1 MPGRPDRSISVEEVE
16 SEIAQ
21 GFRKLRFS
29 DPVERLFFDQYL
41 ARRARMVPLWA
52 LLGTLMYALA
62 ALGDLSAV
70 PDVATTMLWLRFGV
84 FVPFAVAVV
93 VSMRIWP
100 STALYDLLALA
111 VGTVGICLPMVTMV
125 FSQSD
130 HLLVY
135 QSGSIGTY
143 AFFVIVLRPRF
154 RTVLAGLAILTTVQL
169 VTIHLNGGFDTVTY
183 SGIVTFYVTLSV
195 FLAMSAYFG
204 EHVDRQNF
212 LNWMRG
218 EALQADLRK
227 LSESDPM
234 TGLYNRHSLNTLRGT
249 IWSRTKPGSVIS
261 AIMLDIDN
269 FKLYNDLYGHLDGDT
284 CIRRVA
290 HSVTKLVGEAGRVFR
305 YGGEE
310 LLVLLPGS
318 DRRSAFG
325 LGERIRQSIEEL
337 AIPHTLSQA
346 GVVTVSLGVSSS
358 TTDRHTMEELLRSAD
373 AALYEAKRAG
383 RNRVSAW
390 APDPDRN
397 ALGTGR

>member
-1 MPGRPDRSISVEEVE
+1 MPGSPERSISVEEVE

-21 GFRKLRFS
+21 GFRNLRFS
-29 DPVERLFFDQYL
+29 EQVERRFLDQYL

-52 LLGTLMYALA
+52 LLGTLMYVLA
-62 ALGDLSAV
+62 ALGDLSTV

-84 FVPFAVAVV
+84 FVPLAIAVAV
-93 VSMRIWP
+93 SMRLWP
-100 STALYDLLALA
+100 STALYDSLALV
-111 VGTVGICLPMVTMV
+111 VGTIGICLPMVTMV

-130 HLLVY
+130 HLFVY

-154 RTVLAGLAILTTVQL
+154 RTVLAGLAILTAVQL
-169 VTIHLNGGFDTVTY
+169 VTIHLNGSVDAVTY

-195 FLAMSAYFG
+195 FLALSAYFA
-204 EHVDRQNF
+204 EHADRQNF

-227 LSESDPM
+227 LSEHDPM
-234 TGLYNRHSLNTLRGT
+234 TGLHNRHSLNTLRGT
-249 IWSRTKPGSVIS
+249 IWSRTKPSSVIS

-290 HSVTKLVGEAGRVFR
+290 HSVTELVGEDGRVFR

-318 DRRSAFG
+318 DRRGAFG
-325 LGERIRQSIEEL
+325 LGERIRHSVEEL
-337 AIPHTLSQA
+337 SIPHSLSQV
-346 GVVTVSLGVSSS
+346 GVVTVSLGVASS

-390 APDPDRN
+390 APEPDRSVIG
-397 ALGTGR
+397 AGR